1 MKQMSM
7 RLSVAC
13 AFDLFAFQACGAELA
28 GGYARDCSQM
38 PAEKKARCEEV
49 NKAMAVCAGKKAGDE
64 LNNCLK
70 ESRNKK

>member
-1 MKQMSM
+1 MHSKS
-7 RLSVAC
+7 
-13 AFDLFAFQACGAELA
+13 
-28 GGYARDCSQM
+28 GGYARNCSQM

-64 LNNCLK
+64 LTNCLK

>member
-1 MKQMSM
+1 M

-13 AFDLFAFQACGAELA
+13 AFGLLAYQASGAELA

-38 PAEKKARCEEV
+38 PAEKKAHCEEV

-64 LNNCLK
+64 LTKCLK
-70 ESRNKK
+70 ESRSKK